1 MARIS
6 LDNNE
11 RTSHIPAP
19 VHTLMKKLKLLEED
33 RKKSFKH
40 WQYKDTE
47 KCSVKKVIQMASI
60 VSDMIL
66 IA

>member
-1 MARIS
+1 MAKMS
-6 LDNNE
+6 LESNE

-47 KCSVKKVIQMASI
+47 KCSVKKVIWVQ
-60 VSDMIL
+60 L
-66 IA
+66 